1 MKGEFLLFLVKD
13 RRRQIHNDKLLNPQG
28 CKLNKAFVLLGQ
40 YFNKF
45 GVSGDYLL
53 AHFHSLKNF
62 FINCYNI
69 YFNFNFNPFLV
80 KIKTY
85 VITVVLL

>member
-13 RRRQIHNDKLLNPQG
+13 RRRQIHDDKLLNPQG

-53 AHFHSLKNF
+53 AHFYSLKDF

-69 YFNFNFNPFLV
+69 HFNFNKKRV
-80 KIKTY
+80 KVSLK
-85 VITVVLL
+85 L